1 MLATCSASIQRALNV
16 GIPGP
21 ALEQRGL
28 HQGCVGSVPSKKSRI
43 WPCQSRAGASSS
55 SGGTLGHTS
64 ITFGSC
70 LGAVPQQP
78 AKNIVKLSSNALLFI
93 LGFLSLSCGGLM
105 QPGLYAPGPL
115 DFLCDRVGNVR
126 RVLRPVGARLRMR
139 RSLVR
144 QAQCLPPQQHGEHDG
159 AHHCNAR
166 HSHHPR
172 QCAAMAQKIGFIP
185 APSRRVPRSIRP
197 GAAGPAV
204 PWTRR

>member
-1 MLATCSASIQRALNV
+1 MLATCSASIQCALNV
-16 GIPGP
+16 GIPGL

-70 LGAVPQQP
+70 LGAVPQP
-78 AKNIVKLSSNALLFI
+78 AKNIFKLSSNALLFI

-126 RVLRPVGARLRMR
+126 RVLRPLGARLRMR

-144 QAQCLPPQQHGEHDG
+144 QAQGLPPQQHGEQDG
-159 AHHCNAR
+159 ARHRNAR
-166 HSHHPR
+166 HSHHPH
-172 QCAAMAQKIGFIP
+172 QCAAMAQKIGFM
-185 APSRRVPRSIRP
+185 
-197 GAAGPAV
+197 
-204 PWTRR
+204 